1 MTQDDVKVKD
11 WRPIKSLAAKAAVSH
26 SCRTNVI
33 QNHLSKEALEYFLH
47 NILPQDS
54 RFGGLMLMHS
64 ELWAD
69 NGDLLSKI
77 YTGTGALKSD
87 VTRSGKTSFAGMLG
101 DATKSLNRFV
111 INNFQDKD
119 RQEVIDLLLVRLE
132 F

>member
-1 MTQDDVKVKD
+1 
-11 WRPIKSLAAKAAVSH
+11 
-26 SCRTNVI
+26 
-33 QNHLSKEALEYFLH
+33 
-47 NILPQDS
+47 
-54 RFGGLMLMHS
+54 MLVHS

-87 VTRSGKTSFAGMLG
+87 VTRSGKMSFAGMLG

-119 RQEVIDLLLVRLE
+119 RQEVIDLLLVRPGSWEERSPPCLVRYVTAIDVKKST
-132 F
+132 FWVTVLLLSLL